1 VKPPDGSTKVALTG
15 YFFGRPLG
23 SAALVRA
30 LNQTCSARLHSHRS
44 TTAELNCTAPL
55 VLLLLISPLQ
65 VIPIK
70 RDEPSRLFRAETKHP
85 RCVAIGGG
93 TGLPVVLEG
102 LKAVLPRTG
111 NAAVEEDARDRLTAI
126 VTMTDDGGSSGWLRQ
141 QLGVL
146 PTGDVRNCIAALA
159 PCNSP
164 MRTLLLHRFTGKHD
178 LAGHPIGNLL
188 LAALTQVSGD
198 FQTAIRTLASVMALE
213 GSVLPSTTENVTLQ
227 AEFHGGETRAGETA
241 IVACGKRIKRLSLD
255 RPVRPVPETLRALI
269 NADVITVGP
278 GSLYTSIIPNLLI
291 DGIAPTM
298 SGVRAVRIYIAN
310 LMTEPGETEGYN
322 LADHLDAIRAHTGF
336 DLFDYVLVNGRA
348 VSSSI
353 VERYASQG
361 SKPVVCGG
369 PVHATRAAIIK
380 RDLAWEIEQGRIRHA
395 PDALAC
401 AILDLARAGRSL
413 HFRGDFASST

>member
-1 VKPPDGSTKVALTG
+1 
-15 YFFGRPLG
+15 
-23 SAALVRA
+23 
-30 LNQTCSARLHSHRS
+30 
-44 TTAELNCTAPL
+44 
-55 VLLLLISPLQ
+55 

-70 RDEPSRLFRAETKHP
+70 RDAPSRLFRSQTKHP

-93 TGLPVVLEG
+93 TGLPAVLEG
-102 LKAVLPRTG
+102 LKAVLPTTG
-111 NAAVEEDARDRLTAI
+111 SAALEDARERLTAI

-141 QLGVL
+141 QLGIL

-164 MRTLLLHRFTGKHD
+164 LRTLLLHRFTGEHD
-178 LAGHPIGNLL
+178 LAGHPMGNLL

-198 FQTAIRTLASVMALE
+198 FQTAIGTLASVMALE
-213 GSVLPSTTENVTLQ
+213 GSVLPSTTENVTLR

-241 IVACGKRIKRLSLD
+241 IAACGKRIKRLSLD

-269 NADVITVGP
+269 NADMITVGP

-298 SGVRAVRIYIAN
+298 SGVRGVRIYIAN
-310 LMTEPGETEGYN
+310 LMTEPGETDGYS

-336 DLFDYVLVNGRA
+336 DLFDYVLVNRRA

-353 VERYASQG
+353 IKRYACQG
-361 SKPVVCGG
+361 SRPVVRGG
-369 PVHATRAAIIK
+369 PVLATQAAIIES
-380 RDLAWEIEQGRIRHA
+380 DLAWEVEQGKIRHL
-395 PDALAC
+395 PDALAR
-401 AILDLARAGRSL
+401 AILDLARKGRPL
-413 HFRGDFASST
+413 RLPRDVKSSK